1 MLLEKL
7 KKFNIILASQSPRR
21 RELLALMDV
30 KFTVADRYDVEEVCP
45 AAITAE
51 EAAWFISKLKAE
63 KYPFPLADNDLIIT
77 ADTLVILD
85 NKMYGKPKD
94 REDAINVLKKLS
106 GKTHHVITGVT
117 LKTKGV
123 TQSFSEKTDV
133 TFKSLKEED
142 IIYYV
147 DNYAPY
153 DKAGAYAVQE
163 WIGAVGVSSVGGSYF
178 NIMGLPTDTLYGQLM
193 LLLNKIK

>member
-7 KKFNIILASQSPRR
+7 KDFNIILASQSPRR
-21 RELLALMDV
+21 RELLALMDIE
-30 KFTVADRYDVEEVCP
+30 FTVAERYDVDEVCP
-45 AAITAE
+45 NAVTVE

-63 KYPFPLADNDLIIT
+63 KYPLTLADNDLLIT

-94 REDAINVLKKLS
+94 REDAINTLKKLS
-106 GKTHHVITGVT
+106 AKTHQVITGVT
-117 LKTKGV
+117 LKTRGV
-123 TQSFSEKTDV
+123 TQSFSEKTEV

-147 DNYAPY
+147 DHYAPF

-163 WIGAVGVSSVGGSYF
+163 WIGAVGVSSVNGSYF
-178 NIMGLPTDTLYGQLM
+178 NIMGLPTDTLYGQLV